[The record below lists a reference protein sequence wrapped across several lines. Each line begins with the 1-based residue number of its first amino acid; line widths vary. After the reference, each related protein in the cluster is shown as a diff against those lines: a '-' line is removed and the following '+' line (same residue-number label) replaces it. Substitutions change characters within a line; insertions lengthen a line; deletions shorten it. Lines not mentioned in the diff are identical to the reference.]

1 MPRRTAPVPFRVRP
15 LLTLTMV
22 TSTAAGLLSLLGAPE
37 AVAAEPSAA
46 TGPSATAGGTTAGGS
61 AAAVRPRDKLTFTV
75 AHSGRAAHDG
85 SYTLRCHPP
94 GGRHAAPSRACAALD
109 RATSQGRDPFKPVA
123 AGATCTMIYGGPA
136 TARVTGTWQG
146 RKIDARFSRTNGCE
160 VARWNSLVPAL
171 PRTSS

>member
-1 MPRRTAPVPFRVRP
+1 MPRRTAPVAFRVRP

-37 AVAAEPSAA
+37 AVAAEPSAI
-46 TGPSATAGGTTAGGS
+46 TGPSATAGGTT
-61 AAAVRPRDKLTFTV
+61 AAVRPRDKLTFTV
-75 AHSGRAAHDG
+75 THSGRAAHDG

-146 RKIDARFSRTNGCE
+146 RKVDARFSRTNGCE

-171 PRTSS
+171 PRMSS

>member
-46 TGPSATAGGTTAGGS
+46 TGPSATAGGS

-146 RKIDARFSRTNGCE
+146 RKVDARFSRTNGCE